1 MIFCLPLL
9 FADGRFTS
17 LDRITVRQLEKFIPF
32 MVSCS
37 VGREKPLGSI
47 EPLWWPSDLP
57 FSIPLKKPHSV
68 SNKWLA
74 LLKSLVCRCYTFH
87 GCEFMLRF
95 CTDLTNTPS
104 SVLTYVDTWND
115 TVSVYSKK
123 TGKLVVTF
131 RSENMTY
138 DKTPQT
144 PRCQIFGNSKTGTET
159 SCDNTHFL
167 DIYVCE
173 MCDFTFPNLEA
184 AQEHEEICR
193 LDSTSVTVHNTDEPL
208 ASEQDRFL
216 DYLGLKNNTEVDS
229 TVQQK
234 RTSKDVRWK
243 VAGVNF
249 TRCCSIPVSSPL
261 GLALHRRTK
270 PSTVSSEV
278 HLGKVE
284 RHCVDYTDFLPRT
297 REAKHSDGPWP
308 TTWKRNKTSTN
319 AWAHIYKFPRKHLR
333 CRPPVPDTGL
343 TAESLKLLQLCKPLS
358 VVLHKLGHEDINVWS
373 KKNDLENLN
382 HDMEMQIDTSSESLI
397 DDNYLTSLGE
407 KAITESY
414 LMSLNS
420 HYDPDGKNAHNNAG
434 KQLLCQPKSAE
445 VEIHS
450 ECTEN
455 IIQASGA
462 YSCETEQSEGFSV
475 LNNSVSVPETQF
487 PQNSEGHLR
496 ISTSPSAGSVCS
508 SPEPF
513 FPQSVGTMLS
523 SETDVSVVDA
533 TDFSL
538 SQEIVSSNEL
548 TQCDLSPLYIPE
560 AHTMEFNPLHLRAS
574 RYDTN
579 VHSSQLDCE
588 YTQSP
593 LISYILPQKLIPK
606 VLPSKLDHQVYLSK
620 LKCRSSARKKIPQ
633 SAALAVSDT
642 CTPQSQV
649 HSSILRPLLPLSAD
663 PPVICTAVTQKS
675 FVESESTGC
684 NYPTIPG
691 DVYSSLSEKVL
702 PKHQRSG
709 VLYSNHI
716 SKLSGEQLTIQKQ
729 VQEKNIL
736 LTTRSLNETHGICSR
751 KDTSVSCTSE
761 ELDVQ
766 SNIKQGPSCA
776 DEQHTPLRIRNVS
789 LNTEFEDL
797 PCTSTVTERDAV
809 TAAPDQAFSVE
820 GGFRSKLMSSND
832 TYLLSLRDPVY
843 SSVTYANTSRT
854 NSGYIVQE
862 NETYHNCVETSDAQC
877 QQRLRFKST
886 PSSTSVCARKSV
898 ETSLKTIENKFPR
911 RHKTAAIKINKNV
924 EKLSREVQKL
934 MKDECVSIH
943 DKQFFKIVNCDYKVL
958 RKRELRARC
967 SNRINRVKNDIV
979 KPFKTKS
986 FKAYKYFS
994 TCKVS
999 SGVRNSFHF
1008 DVVGSLQEM
1017 NSRECTEVPVTSRGR
1032 CPTFYN
1038 QTHGERGEQV
1048 FNENSTSINLN
1059 HKIQNS
1065 LSMHYEL
1072 QSVHRKSVEL
1082 KLNSANSLQQTHI
1095 EHCDKVEAFHQY
1107 SLTSVINEAARSS
1120 VDYLDNS
1127 HEVGNGRPPHEAEK
1141 VSPFVSGSATCSGD
1155 VPKMHEVVDVIGRA
1169 KHGSCYTKC
1178 QMKLRSQCQ
1187 SKESVSFTCTSAR
1200 SHRVTRK
1207 TVAGNPKGLVCIEKQ
1222 KIQRNKI
1229 MKHLNRQ
1236 MSLKTQFTDVY
1247 HIMLQGSSQT
1257 QPSETEEHLGYKH
1270 FSSSSKIRIF
1280 RKRQVFNPQQ
1290 KKGVSRELQQ
1300 LLQDECKELVNLGLE
1315 RSAVPV
1321 KTSSKALTFENI
1333 LIAQLREIEE
1343 NHREWFKDRDV
1354 MCVINFPYEF
1364 RSV

>member
-1 MIFCLPLL
+1 
-9 FADGRFTS
+9 
-17 LDRITVRQLEKFIPF
+17 

-74 LLKSLVCRCYTFH
+74 LLKSLVCRCYTYH

-95 CTDLTNTPS
+95 CTDLTNTPN

-144 PRCQIFGNSKTGTET
+144 ARRQIFGSNKTNNDTL
-159 SCDNTHFL
+159 CDNTHFL

-184 AQEHEEICR
+184 AQEHEEMCR
-193 LDSTSVTVHNTDEPL
+193 LDSQSVTVHRTAEPL
-208 ASEQDRFL
+208 VSEQERFL
-216 DYLGLKNNTEVDS
+216 NYLGLRGNAEVES
-229 TVQQK
+229 TVQHK
-234 RTSKDVRWK
+234 KTSNDVRWK
-243 VAGVNF
+243 HAGVNF

-270 PSTVSSEV
+270 PSTVYSEV

-284 RHCVDYTDFLPRT
+284 RHCVDNTELLPRT
-297 REAKHSDGPWP
+297 REARHFDGTWP

-319 AWAHIYKFPRKHLR
+319 VWAHIYKFPRKHLR

-343 TAESLKLLQLCKPLS
+343 TAKSLKLLQLCKPLS
-358 VVLHKLGHEDINVWS
+358 VVLHKLGREDIHVWS
-373 KKNDLENLN
+373 KKNYLENLN
-382 HDMEMQIDTSSESLI
+382 HDMGIQIEASRANLI
-397 DDNYLTSLGE
+397 DDNYVTSLGE
-407 KAITESY
+407 RSIAGSY

-420 HYDPDGKNAHNNAG
+420 HYHPDRKYSDNEVRER
-434 KQLLCQPKSAE
+434 LLCQPKSADME
-445 VEIHS
+445 LHS
-450 ECTEN
+450 ECTDD
-455 IIQASGA
+455 IVQASGA
-462 YSCETEQSEGFSV
+462 YSCETEQSDGLSV
-475 LNNSVSVPETQF
+475 LCNAISLPETHF
-487 PQNSEGHLR
+487 PQNSEGGMR
-496 ISTSPSAGSVCS
+496 ISTSPNEGSICS

-513 FPQSVGTMLS
+513 FPQSVASVLN
-523 SETDVSVVDA
+523 SETDASVVDA

-548 TQCDLSPLYIPE
+548 TQCDLSPLCIPE
-560 AHTMEFNPLHLRAS
+560 VHTLQFNPLHLHTS

-579 VHSSQLDCE
+579 VQSTQIDCE
-588 YTQSP
+588 YPQTP
-593 LISYILPQKLIPK
+593 LISYILPQKLIPN
-606 VLPSKLDHQVYLSK
+606 VLPSKLNHQIYLSK
-620 LKCRSSARKKIPQ
+620 VKSRASARKKIPP
-633 SAALAVSDT
+633 SAALTISDT

-649 HSSILRPLLPLSAD
+649 HSSILSPLLPLTAA
-663 PPVICTAVTQKS
+663 PPVICAAVTQKS
-675 FVESESTGC
+675 FIESESIGC
-684 NYPTIPG
+684 NYPAIPA

-702 PKHQRSG
+702 PKHERSAA
-709 VLYSNHI
+709 LYTDHP
-716 SKLSGEQLTIQKQ
+716 SKPSVKQLTVQKQIQK
-729 VQEKNIL
+729 KNIL
-736 LTTRSLNETHGICSR
+736 LTTSNLNDTLGICSR
-751 KDTSVSCTSE
+751 KDTSVTCPSE
-761 ELDVQ
+761 EMQ
-766 SNIKQGPSCA
+766 SKIKQDHPCRDDQYA
-776 DEQHTPLRIRNVS
+776 ALRNRRNVS
-789 LNTEFEDL
+789 INTEFEDL
-797 PCTSTVTERDAV
+797 PCTSSVTARDAV
-809 TAAPDQAFSVE
+809 AATSNPAFSVE

-832 TYLLSLRDPVY
+832 SYLLSLRDPVY

-854 NSGYIVQE
+854 NSGYIVRE
-862 NETYHNCVETSDAQC
+862 NKTYHNCLETSDLQC
-877 QQRLRFKST
+877 QQRLLFKST
-886 PSSTSVCARKSV
+886 PSSTSVCARNSI
-898 ETSLKTIENKFPR
+898 ESSLKTIKNKFPR
-911 RHKTAAIKINKNV
+911 RHKAAAVKINKNV

-934 MKDECVSIH
+934 MKDECVSIR

-967 SNRINRVKNDIV
+967 SNRLNRVKNDIV

-994 TCKVS
+994 SCKVS

-1008 DVVGSLQEM
+1008 DVVGSVQEM
-1017 NSRECTEVPVTSRGR
+1017 NSRECTEVPVAQRGR
-1032 CPTFYN
+1032 CRTFYKKA
-1038 QTHGERGEQV
+1038 HGEKGEQV
-1048 FNENSTSINLN
+1048 FNESSTSINVN

-1082 KLNSANSLQQTHI
+1082 KLDSANSIQQTHI
-1095 EHCDKVEAFHQY
+1095 EHCGKLEAFHEY
-1107 SLTSVINEAARSS
+1107 SLTSVINEAAHNS
-1120 VDYLDNS
+1120 VDYLSNS
-1127 HEVGNGRPPHEAEK
+1127 LKDVNGRLPHETEK
-1141 VSPFVSGSATCSGD
+1141 VSSFVAGNGTCSGD
-1155 VPKMHEVVDVIGRA
+1155 VSKMHKVVDVIGRE
-1169 KHGSCYTKC
+1169 KHGSYYTKC
-1178 QMKLRSQCQ
+1178 QMKLRSQ

-1200 SHRVTRK
+1200 SQRVTRK
-1207 TVAGNPKGLVCIEKQ
+1207 TFAGTPKSLVCIEKQ

-1236 MSLKTQFTDVY
+1236 MSLKTQYTDVY
-1247 HIMLQGSSQT
+1247 HIMLQGSSRM
-1257 QPSETEEHLGYKH
+1257 QPSETEENLGYTH

-1280 RKRQVFNPQQ
+1280 TKRQVVDQPQ
-1290 KKGVSRELQQ
+1290 KKSVSRELQR

-1315 RSAVPV
+1315 RSTVPV
-1321 KTSSKALTFENI
+1321 KTSAKASTYESI

-1343 NHREWFKDRDV
+1343 DHREWFKNQDV